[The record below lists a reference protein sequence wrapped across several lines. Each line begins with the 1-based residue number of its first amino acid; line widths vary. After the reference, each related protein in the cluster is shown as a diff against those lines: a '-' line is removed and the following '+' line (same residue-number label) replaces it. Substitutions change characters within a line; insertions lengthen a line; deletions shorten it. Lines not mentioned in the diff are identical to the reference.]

1 MVDATVGAMI
11 AATVSATTALPVA
24 DRQPMMHETL
34 CISLSV
40 RLHLSVLLCQRVYSD
55 DSRIQQNGCCK
66 QMTRTKLPD
75 YCVEVRTLI
84 ITLHRSSDVSLVKLA
99 AFSAS
104 AKLFPWS
111 TNQFK

>member
-40 RLHLSVLLCQRVYSD
+40 RLCPFYCASVYTAMTAVYS
-55 DSRIQQNGCCK
+55 K
-66 QMTRTKLPD
+66 M
-75 YCVEVRTLI
+75 
-84 ITLHRSSDVSLVKLA
+84 A
-99 AFSAS
+99 AAS
-104 AKLFPWS
+104 K
-111 TNQFK
+111 